1 MNPTTPQ
8 QIGAPRAGSGH
19 KGKRIDLVK
28 LAVTQKQL
36 LWCVLARIGLEVA
49 GLTLTGGGG
58 QALGT
63 AGMIGVGGY
72 LLASL
77 AIAVV
82 SIVFIARMAIAYGIH
97 PAMGILGGLAI
108 VLPCVGLIMLLL
120 LNQRVTNTLKAAG
133 CKVGLMGVSAT
144 EMNKLRLGICPGC
157 GYDLRGLSG
166 SACPECGTPLAPPTL
181 A

>member
-1 MNPTTPQ
+1 MNPNTPQ
-8 QIGAPRAGSGH
+8 EIGAPRAGSGH

-28 LAVTQKQL
+28 LAVAQKQL
-36 LWCVLARIGLEVA
+36 LWCVLARIGLEV
-49 GLTLTGGGG
+49 GGFTLMGGGG

-63 AGMIGVGGY
+63 AGMIGVGSY
-72 LLASL
+72 LLVSL

-108 VLPCVGLIMLLL
+108 ILPCAGLIMLLL
-120 LNQRVTNTLKAAG
+120 LNQRVTTTLKAAG

-144 EMNKLRLGICPGC
+144 EMHKLRLGVCPGC
-157 GYDLRGLSG
+157 GYDLRGLTQ
-166 SACPECGTPLAPPTL
+166 SACPECGSAITHANS